1 MYFKNQND
9 PRNYFPNSFH
19 GASTSCRLK
28 ERMCSIDGPIAC
40 HDTTD
45 DLDYF
50 SQPRIFYRQI
60 LTADERTQSAR
71 NLARSLSL
79 TQQFISK

>member
-1 MYFKNQND
+1 
-9 PRNYFPNSFH
+9 
-19 GASTSCRLK
+19 
-28 ERMCSIDGPIAC
+28 MCSIDGPIAC

-79 TQQFISK
+79 TQQFISKWAIAHFACVDEDLAKDIEYFLTLQRRIET